1 MTQTREIDMPP
12 MADGP
17 GNAELVK
24 RLVAHE
30 ASWANH
36 PGNHRA
42 HEWWTAWEAERTA
55 IIGDC
60 LAAGWLVADDSDNG
74 RIVYRQAA
82 TALSR
87 QQVSEEVDTKAARE
101 LAAAMDLCCS
111 EKPPVVIRAQADTI
125 DALRKESDARQGTAD
140 DLYAQLMDLRAQ
152 LATVTSERERAE
164 RDTVRMMAAI
174 LRSTTGRIELT
185 HADIADV
192 PPTAEVRRTES
203 LETGSIV
210 FTYFGGEQP

>member
-1 MTQTREIDMPP
+1 M
-12 MADGP
+12 
-17 GNAELVK
+17 
-24 RLVAHE
+24 
-30 ASWANH
+30 
-36 PGNHRA
+36 
-42 HEWWTAWEAERTA
+42 
-55 IIGDC
+55 
-60 LAAGWLVADDSDNG
+60 
-74 RIVYRQAA
+74 
-82 TALSR
+82 
-87 QQVSEEVDTKAARE
+87 
-101 LAAAMDLCCS
+101 
-111 EKPPVVIRAQADTI
+111 VIRAQADTI
-125 DALRKESDARQGTAD
+125 DSLNATQVEMLKMI
-140 DLYAQLMDLRAQ
+140 MDLRAQ